1 MVPLNTNEQR
11 IIIMQQRT
19 RLAAFGLIL
28 LSSGILF
35 TASTQN
41 ARALIFNT
49 FETLILS
56 SLQTTETLILELSDD
71 IGAMA
76 NRISEMADR
85 ILLMSDDIGE
95 MADRIVHTETLI
107 INGFSE
113 SGISS
118 LILSPVE
125 GTLVSATTPIDITLS
140 SESTDYLLFISNNAD
155 MSGSTNALVQNND
168 TSIAWSRVTDFATG
182 TKLYIAVRT
191 VGDTASSDFSNTVM
205 LNLQ

>member
-1 MVPLNTNEQR
+1 
-11 IIIMQQRT
+11 MQQRT
-19 RLAAFGLIL
+19 RLAAFGLVL
-28 LSSGILF
+28 LSSSILF

-191 VGDTASSDFSNTVM
+191 VGDAASSDFSNTVM

>member
-76 NRISEMADR
+76 NRIGEMADR

-191 VGDTASSDFSNTVM
+191 VGDAASSDFSNTVM

>member
-1 MVPLNTNEQR
+1 MKKH
-11 IIIMQQRT
+11 T
-19 RLAAFGLIL
+19 RLAAFSIIL
-28 LSSGILF
+28 LSSSILF

-41 ARALIFNT
+41 ARALVFDT
-49 FETLILS
+49 FDTLVLSSLETIETLILG
-56 SLQTTETLILELSDD
+56 LSDD
-71 IGAMA
+71 IG
-76 NRISEMADR
+76 IMADR

-95 MADRIVHTETLI
+95 MADRIVYTEELI
-107 INGFSE
+107 VNGFSQ

-118 LILSPVE
+118 LILSPIE

-140 SESTDYLLFISNNAD
+140 SASTDYLLFISNKAD

-182 TKLYIAVRT
+182 TKLYIAIRT
-191 VGDTASSDFSNTVM
+191 VGGTVSSDFSNTVM

>member
-1 MVPLNTNEQR
+1 
-11 IIIMQQRT
+11 MQQRT

-191 VGDTASSDFSNTVM
+191 VGDAASSDFSNTVM

>member
-1 MVPLNTNEQR
+1 
-11 IIIMQQRT
+11 MQKRT

-28 LSSGILF
+28 LSSSILF

-41 ARALIFNT
+41 ARALVFDT
-49 FETLILS
+49 FETLVLS
-56 SLQTTETLILELSDD
+56 SLGTIETIILGLSDD
-71 IGAMA
+71 IGIMA
-76 NRISEMADR
+76 DRIGVMADR

-95 MADRIVHTETLI
+95 MADRIVYTEELI
-107 INGFSE
+107 INGFSQ

-125 GTLVSATTPIDITLS
+125 GTLVSTTTPIDIALS
-140 SESTDYLLFISNNAD
+140 SASTDYLLFISNNAD

>member
-1 MVPLNTNEQR
+1 
-11 IIIMQQRT
+11 MQQRT

-76 NRISEMADR
+76 NRIGEMADR

-191 VGDTASSDFSNTVM
+191 VGDAASSDFSNTVM

>member
-1 MVPLNTNEQR
+1 
-11 IIIMQQRT
+11 MQKRT

-28 LSSGILF
+28 LSSSILF

-41 ARALIFNT
+41 ARALVFNT

-56 SLQTTETLILELSDD
+56 SIETIETLILELSDD
-71 IGAMA
+71 ISTMA
-76 NRISEMADR
+76 NRIGEMADL

-95 MADRIVHTETLI
+95 MADRIVHTEELI

-125 GTLVSATTPIDITLS
+125 GTLVNATTPIDITLS
-140 SESTDYLLFISNNAD
+140 NERTDYLLFISNNAD